1 MSYCEFGRS
10 NRSNQLILLTKPTG
24 FVNGP
29 TVGFVNGLFT
39 PVGVNVCPKC
49 RVGRTSFH
57 PTHRA
62 RD

>member
-29 TVGFVNGLFT
+29 RLMTIDETGRFRQ
-39 PVGVNVCPKC
+39 
-49 RVGRTSFH
+49 RVYS
-57 PTHRA
+57 HRSV
-62 RD
+62 